1 MSQPAPRFSPLR
13 IRSIQGS
20 LLLSVLAL
28 LFSSPSARAACLE
41 GTWKGHWIGCTD
53 GFKGTVKAR
62 ITKCDSTHY
71 RAVFT
76 GRAFKVMPYRY
87 TAILIAHKDP
97 ETGHV
102 HFKCTQKLPIWGCYW
117 MRGTA
122 TNCKFTARYH
132 TDDHIGLFTMV
143 RQ

>member
-1 MSQPAPRFSPLR
+1 MSRTAPPFTPAWYPYLK
-13 IRSIQGS
+13 IS
-20 LLLSVLAL
+20 LLPCVLAL
-28 LFSSPSARAACLE
+28 LYSSPIARAACLE

-53 GFKGTVKAR
+53 GLKGTVKAR
-62 ITKCDSTHY
+62 ITKCDATHY
-71 RAVFT
+71 KAIFT

-87 TAILIAHKDP
+87 TAILTAHKDP
-97 ETGHV
+97 ETGNV

-122 TNCKFTARYH
+122 TKCKFTARYH
-132 TDDHIGLFTMV
+132 TDDHVGKFTMV